1 MTRIA
6 ALLPAPLLIA
16 LSLAACGGNSGGK
29 SGAISV
35 VTSLP
40 VFGDMVEQVGGDRV
54 EVFSLF
60 PGGADPHTFEPGPSS
75 VRRVAEADLVVVN
88 GLDMEPGAMKVIEP
102 NIASSTP
109 LVKMAEVAAGDGAIQ
124 LRKFGE
130 EGHIAGEPGE
140 EGTDPHAW
148 LSVTNAREY
157 ARVIHD
163 ALVEVDA
170 EGAATYDS
178 NYDAYLASLDDLD
191 SYVKETASAVPEE
204 QRKII
209 TTHDAFGYMAEYM
222 GFQVVAVVA
231 VSPGQ
236 EPSASDIANLQD
248 AVDDAGVP
256 AVFQEPQLGSE
267 ADVLRGI
274 ASDLGIQVCTLYSDS
289 LDKDVT
295 TYIELIRF
303 NADEIA
309 RCLA

>member
-1 MTRIA
+1 VSRTAAITS
-6 ALLPAPLLIA
+6 ALLLAVL
-16 LSLAACGGNSGGK
+16 LAACGGNSGGK
-29 SGAISV
+29 SSAVGV

-60 PGGADPHTFEPGPSS
+60 PAGADPHTFEPGPAS
-75 VRRVAEADLVVVN
+75 VRRVADADIVVVN
-88 GLDMEPGAMKVIEP
+88 GLDLEPGAMKVIEP
-102 NIASSTP
+102 NIGSGTP
-109 LVKMAEVAAGDGAIQ
+109 LVKMAEVAAGDGGID

-130 EGHIAGEPGE
+130 KGHIAGEPGE

-148 LSVTNAREY
+148 LSVPNAREY

-163 ALVEVDA
+163 ALVQVDA
-170 EGAATYDS
+170 KGAATYDS
-178 NYDAYLASLDDLD
+178 NYDAYLAGLDDLD
-191 SYVKETASAVPEE
+191 SYAKEAVSAVPEE

-209 TTHDAFGYMAEYM
+209 TTHDAFGYMAEYL

-248 AVDDAGVP
+248 AVDDAEVR
-256 AVFQEPQLGSE
+256 AVFREPQLGAE

-289 LDKDVT
+289 LDDDVP
-295 TYIELIRF
+295 TYIDLIRH

-309 RCLA
+309 RCLG